1 MSSRV
6 EQSNLLMGAKKTIVG
21 TGHVYVGRGK
31 TDGAPIMI
39 VPLLGDGA
47 GVKNLLLVHILY
59 NESLSLPEKI
69 DVLGYRFNDL
79 RNLINEYNLP
89 WDDRYL
95 SSISLEALFSEPV
108 EIIAGQIKSTLIYPH
123 P

>member
-1 MSSRV
+1 
-6 EQSNLLMGAKKTIVG
+6 
-21 TGHVYVGRGK
+21 
-31 TDGAPIMI
+31 
-39 VPLLGDGA
+39 LLGDGA